1 MKRSW
6 WLRFVVFV
14 LAVGISF
21 FALVPTFFSHDE
33 KSTYPVK
40 SKINLG
46 LDLQGGLY
54 IIMGID
60 FDKVYKDE
68 LRNYV
73 RRLSKAL
80 NEESQL
86 GTSLGV
92 ITADDPRDPRM
103 MLRVSQENAEKA
115 LDYTKRQFSSLRL
128 TAQTAEGLIFALS
141 QTFKNDIEESA
152 VTKSIEVIRNRI
164 DEFGVNE
171 PEIVSQGE
179 DRIVIQLPGV
189 KDIERAKELI
199 GKTAKLEF
207 RLVDDKTDYGT
218 IASWLE
224 KAKAA
229 GIEFKKGDKY
239 SEYLDN
245 LNNFLNKDLPKG
257 HRLFFEKNVSK
268 KTNDVTLGQPYLL
281 QTDVPISG
289 DNIQDAQVQLNS
301 QENTFEVGM
310 EFKPASARVFEELTG
325 NNVGRLM
332 AIVLDGS
339 VQSAPRINQRIGG
352 GRASISMV
360 GGRQETFEQSRDL
373 ALVLR
378 AGALPVELEFQE
390 QRVVGPS
397 LGADSI
403 EKSRTAG
410 IIAAALVFIFVL
422 FYYKVA
428 GLIATI
434 TLLANVLIVLAC
446 LVGLEAT
453 LTLPGIAGIALT
465 IGMAVDANIIIY
477 ERIKEEV
484 AAGANNLRAVE
495 SGFGRAFW
503 TILDA
508 NLTTAVAGLFL
519 LNFGTGPIRG
529 FAVTL
534 LIGIAATIYTSYFVG
549 NMLFEFYMDKN
560 GGKKLSV

>member
-224 KAKAA
+224 KAKEA

>member
-80 NEESQL
+80 NEEKQL

-92 ITADDPRDPRM
+92 TTADDPRDPRM
-103 MLRVSQENAEKA
+103 TLRVTQENADAA
-115 LDYTKRQFSSLRL
+115 LEYTKRQFSSLRL
-128 TAQTAEGLIFALS
+128 TGQTADGLIFALS

-171 PEIVSQGE
+171 PEIVSQGD

-218 IASWLE
+218 ISSWLE
-224 KAKAA
+224 KAKTA

-484 AAGANNLRAVE
+484 AAGANNMRAVE

-534 LIGIAATIYTSYFVG
+534 LIGIAATIYTSYFAG